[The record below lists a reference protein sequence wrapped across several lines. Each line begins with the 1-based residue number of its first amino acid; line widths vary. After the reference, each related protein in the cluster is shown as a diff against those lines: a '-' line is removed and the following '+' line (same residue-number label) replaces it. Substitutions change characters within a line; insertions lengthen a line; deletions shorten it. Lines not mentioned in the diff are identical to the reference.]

1 MLHLSDRSRVRKGD
15 PVMTK
20 IFGFRSAWIVPAFA
34 AILLPSGAATQQV
47 QLLAGGD
54 TEWSRLP
61 YNPVV
66 AYTHNPGGF
75 LVPYLNLEE
84 NLDKIRAKT
93 GTEELDNPRSH
104 HLQAIQYDLEFAT
117 EQEEWR
123 HAFQRTRELIQSADI
138 AFVNLEM
145 PISDR
150 AQRRETASVGAVA
163 YADALAW
170 AGFDVISIANN
181 RTLDAETTGLLD
193 TREALSRAGIGAVG
207 GGRNLKEAR
216 LPYIVERNGLKVA
229 FLAYT
234 YGVSWVGVD
243 GFARPGGAGVM
254 AMDPFLIKEDIRRVR
269 DKVDFVALS
278 FHWGV
283 GSREPPQDI
292 PEEARKF
299 AREMIDAGADVII
312 GHHSHVPKGVE
323 VYKGG
328 VILYSVANFA
338 FGHSHDYFTDNYL
351 ARLTLER
358 GSIPRMELLPMAGKG
373 KDVGQPYVLRGE
385 RAQQLLRDVQ
395 ELSRRLDTEL
405 TIEGDIGVI
414 RPGPLRMTGM

>member
-1 MLHLSDRSRVRKGD
+1 
-15 PVMTK
+15 MTK

-66 AYTHNPGGF
+66 AYTHDPGGWIGI
-75 LVPYLNLEE
+75 PYLNLEE
-84 NLDKIRAKT
+84 NLDKIRART
-93 GTEELDNPRSH
+93 GTEELDDPRSH

-117 EQEEWR
+117 EEEEWR
-123 HAFQRTRELIQSADI
+123 HPFQRTRGLLQSADI

-150 AQRRETASVGAVA
+150 AQRRETASVGAVGFA
-163 YADALAW
+163 EALAW

-193 TREALSRAGIGAVG
+193 TKDALSRAGIGSVG
-207 GGRNLKEAR
+207 GGRNLEEAR
-216 LPYIVERNGLKVA
+216 RPYIVERNGLRVA

-254 AMDPFLIKEDIRRVR
+254 AMDPFVIKEDVRRVR
-269 DKVDFVALS
+269 DEVDFVVLS
-278 FHWGV
+278 FHWGR
-283 GSREPPQDI
+283 GRIQETPT
-292 PEEARKF
+292 EEQKF

-312 GHHSHVPKGVE
+312 GHHPHVPKGVE

-328 VILYSVANFA
+328 VILYSLANFA
-338 FGHSHDYFTDNYL
+338 FGHSHDYFMDNIV
-351 ARLTLER
+351 ARLTLEQ
-358 GSIPRMELLPMAGKG
+358 GGIPRVELVPMAGKG
-373 KDVGQPYVLRGE
+373 KDVGQPYVLSGE

>member
-1 MLHLSDRSRVRKGD
+1 
-15 PVMTK
+15 MTK
-20 IFGFRSAWIVPAFA
+20 LHWFRSALVVA
-34 AILLPSGAATQQV
+34 AIAVLLLPSAAVTQQV

-61 YNPVV
+61 YQPAV
-66 AYTHNPGGF
+66 AYIDDSGGF
-75 LVPYLNLEE
+75 QVPYLRLEE
-84 NLDKIRAKT
+84 NLDAIRNRI
-93 GTEELDNPRSH
+93 GPVELDVTYAQQH
-104 HLQAIQYDLEFAT
+104 YLTIQHDLEFAS
-117 EQEEWR
+117 EEDEWR
-123 HAFQRTRELIQSADI
+123 HSFQRTRELIQSADI
-138 AFVNLEM
+138 AFLNLEM

-150 AQRRETASVGAVA
+150 AQMQQTSSVGAVG

-181 RTLDAETTGLLD
+181 RMLDAETMGLLD

-216 LPYIVERNGLKVA
+216 LPYIVERNGLRVA

-234 YGVSWVGVD
+234 SGVSWFGVD

-254 AMDPFLIKEDIRRVR
+254 AMDPFLIKEDIQRVR
-269 DKVDFVALS
+269 DEVDFVALS

-292 PEEARKF
+292 PAEAREF
-299 AREMIDAGADVII
+299 AQEMIDAGADVII
-312 GHHSHVPKGVE
+312 GHGCHCSKGIE

-328 VILYSVANFA
+328 VILYATANYA
-338 FGHSHDYFTDNYL
+338 FGHSHDYFEDYYL
-351 ARLTLER
+351 SRLTLER
-358 GSIPRMELLPMAGKG
+358 GAIPRVELLPMAGTG
-373 KDVGQPYVLRGE
+373 LDVVQPYALEGE
-385 RAQQLLRDVQ
+385 RAQNLLRRIR
-395 ELSRRLDTEL
+395 ELSERLDTEL

-414 RPGPLRMTGM
+414 RPGLLQMTGVER

>member
-1 MLHLSDRSRVRKGD
+1 
-15 PVMTK
+15 MTK
-20 IFGFRSAWIVPAFA
+20 IFWFRSAWIVPAFA

-61 YNPVV
+61 YHPVV
-66 AYTHNPGGF
+66 AYTHDPGGWIEI
-75 LVPYLNLEE
+75 PYLNLEE
-84 NLDKIRAKT
+84 NLDEIRART
-93 GTEELDNPRSH
+93 GMEELDDPRSH

-117 EQEEWR
+117 EEEEWR
-123 HAFQRTRELIQSADI
+123 HPFQRTRGLLQSADI

-150 AQRRETASVGAVA
+150 AQRRETTSVGAVGFA
-163 YADALAW
+163 EALAW

-181 RTLDAETTGLLD
+181 RMLDAETTGLLD
-193 TREALSRAGIGAVG
+193 TKDALSRAGIGSVG
-207 GGRNLKEAR
+207 GGRNLEEAR
-216 LPYIVERNGLKVA
+216 RPYIVERNGLRVA

-234 YGVSWVGVD
+234 YRVNWFGVD

-254 AMDPFLIKEDIRRVR
+254 AMDPFLIKEDIQRVR
-269 DKVDFVALS
+269 DEVDFVALS

-283 GSREPPQDI
+283 GSREPPADI
-292 PEEARKF
+292 PEAARKF

-328 VILYSVANFA
+328 VILYSVANYA
-338 FGHSHDYFTDNYL
+338 FGHSHDYFTDNYV

-358 GSIPRMELLPMAGKG
+358 NAIPRVELLPIAGKG